1 MTKANFKVDTSITS
15 ILGEN
20 YRSTEYA
27 LKELIDNSWDSD
39 SNIVLI
45 TMPEPFGKA
54 EIMVEDKG
62 SGMTEKEIRNEYLF
76 IARSRTSRKGSIT
89 PLKNRKV
96 KGRKGIGKFAGL
108 LIAGEMILISKARG
122 KQTTLQIIKDDLLKW
137 RYDLE
142 KLDLPISTIDCDP
155 SENGTIIILK
165 NLNQNLHFPNPL
177 KLSQLLIT
185 EYGRENGFEIRINEK
200 LLDIQDLKGTSESGM
215 EKLDL
220 AGNVNYSFT
229 ISDEKKNLKQSGIAI
244 RVDGKIIGKPSYFG
258 LDEDEEIPKGLLKKI
273 FAEVEVDGLTDDITA
288 DWGAIFEN
296 SKKLEEV
303 QNFIRPKLKDAIKET
318 YGQQI
323 SLAKAR
329 LQKKINRELEKL
341 PEYKRVFAER
351 ALDKVLKNYS
361 NESEEKIDTVISVV
375 LDTLEKDEYYEVL
388 LDIEESSGKQIMD
401 FADALSEFG
410 LVELSII
417 GAQAKNRNKFLDY
430 FEKLI
435 LNEEA
440 SEAEVH
446 KSLERNLWLLNENF
460 SLMASNVSLNRISKD
475 YLEKKYKGERK
486 NKRSDLVLCQDYK
499 DDILLIE
506 LKEPN
511 KILGRDE
518 QGQAEK
524 YRDDLNTMFPNSHIT
539 VLVLGK
545 SLNPKMS
552 TKYDNETIVLDS
564 YRNLVNK
571 ARSRMD
577 WLVKELK
584 VHYS

>member
-511 KILGRDE
+511 KVLGRDE

>member
-39 SNIVLI
+39 SEIVLV
-45 TMPEPFGKA
+45 TMPEPFEKA
-54 EIMVEDKG
+54 EIVVEDKG

-89 PLKNRKV
+89 PYKKRKV

-122 KQTTLQIIKDDLLKW
+122 KQTTLQIVKDELLKW
-137 RYDLE
+137 RDDLE

-155 SENGTIIILK
+155 NESGTTIILK

-185 EYGRENGFEIRINEK
+185 EYARENDFEIKINDK
-200 LLDIQDLKGTSESGM
+200 SLDIQDLKGTSENGI
-215 EKLDL
+215 EKLKL
-220 AGNVNYSFT
+220 AGKVNYSFT

-258 LDEDEEIPKGLLKKI
+258 LDEDEEIPKSLLKKI
-273 FAEVEVDGLTDDITA
+273 FAEIEVDGLTDDITA

-303 QNFIRPKLKDAIKET
+303 KNFIRPKLKDAIRET

-323 SLAKAR
+323 NLAKAR
-329 LQKKINRELEKL
+329 LQKKINRELGKL
-341 PEYKRVFAER
+341 PEHKRDFAER
-351 ALDKVLKNYS
+351 ALDKVLKNYYT
-361 NESEEKIDTVISVV
+361 ESEEKIDTVISVV

-388 LDIEESSGKQIMD
+388 LHIEESSDKQIID

-410 LVELSII
+410 IVELSII
-417 GAQAKNRNKFLDY
+417 GVQAKNRNKFLDF

-435 LNEEA
+435 LNEKA
-440 SEAEVH
+440 SEADVH
-446 KSLERNLWLLNENF
+446 KSLEKNLWLLNEKF
-460 SLMASNVSLNRISKD
+460 SLMASNVSLNRISND
-475 YLEKKYKGERK
+475 YLNKKYKDDRK
-486 NKRSDLVLCQDYK
+486 SKRPDLVLCQDYK

-511 KILGRDE
+511 KVIGRDE

-539 VLVLGK
+539 VLVIGK

-552 TKYDNETIVLDS
+552 TKYGNETIILDS
-564 YRNLVNK
+564 YRSLISK
-571 ARSRMD
+571 ARNRMN

-584 VHYS
+584 GHYG

>member
-1 MTKANFKVDTSITS
+1 MTKANFKVDTSIAS

-39 SNIVLI
+39 SDIVYI
-45 TMPEPFGKA
+45 TMPEPFEKA
-54 EIMVEDKG
+54 EIIVEDKG

-76 IARSRTSRKGSIT
+76 IARSRTSRKGSVT
-89 PLKNRKV
+89 PFKKRKV

-122 KQTTLQIIKDDLLKW
+122 KQTTLQIAKDELLKW
-137 RYDLE
+137 RDDLE
-142 KLDLPISTIDCDP
+142 KLDLPISSIECDP
-155 SENGTIIILK
+155 KESGTTIILR

-185 EYGRENGFEIRINEK
+185 EYGRENGFEIRINDK
-200 LLDIQDLKGTSESGM
+200 PLDIQDLKGTSASGS
-215 EKLDL
+215 EKLEL
-220 AGNVNYSFT
+220 AGNINYSFT

-258 LDEDEEIPKGLLKKI
+258 LDEDEEIPKSLLKKI
-273 FAEVEVDGLTDDITA
+273 FAEVEVDGLSDDITA

-303 QNFIRPKLKDAIKET
+303 QNIIRPKIKEALKET
-318 YGQQI
+318 YGQHI
-323 SLAKAR
+323 NLAKAR

-341 PEYKRVFAER
+341 PEHKRDFAKR
-351 ALDKVLKNYS
+351 ALDKVLKNYYT
-361 NESEEKIDTVISVV
+361 ESEEKINTVISVV

-388 LDIEESSGKQIMD
+388 LHIEESSDKQIVE
-401 FADALSEFG
+401 FANALSEFG
-410 LVELSII
+410 IVELSVI
-417 GAQAKNRNKFLDY
+417 GVQAKNRNKFLDF
-430 FEKLI
+430 FERLI
-435 LNEEA
+435 LNDKA
-440 SEAEVH
+440 SEADVH
-446 KSLERNLWLLNENF
+446 KSLKKNLWLLNEKF
-460 SLMASNVSLNRISKD
+460 SLMASNVSLNKICKEYLDKKFPGKRKSK
-475 YLEKKYKGERK
+475 RP
-486 NKRSDLVLCQDYK
+486 DLVLCQDYK

-511 KILGRDE
+511 KVIGRDE

-545 SLNPKMS
+545 SLNPKLT
-552 TKYDNETIVLDS
+552 TKYGNETIVLDS
-564 YRNLVNK
+564 YRSLISK
-571 ARSRMD
+571 ARNRMN

-584 VHYS
+584 EHYG

>member
-1 MTKANFKVDTSITS
+1 
-15 ILGEN
+15 
-20 YRSTEYA
+20 
-27 LKELIDNSWDSD
+27 
-39 SNIVLI
+39 
-45 TMPEPFGKA
+45 
-54 EIMVEDKG
+54 
-62 SGMTEKEIRNEYLF
+62 MTEKEIRNEYLF

-89 PLKNRKV
+89 PYKNRKV

-108 LIAGEMILISKARG
+108 LVAGEMILISKARG
-122 KQTTLQIIKDDLLKW
+122 KQTTIQIVKDELLRW
-137 RYDLE
+137 REDLE
-142 KLDLPISTIDCDP
+142 KLDLPISTTDCDTN
-155 SENGTIIILK
+155 EKGTTIILR

-185 EYGRENGFEIRINEK
+185 EYGRENGFEIRINDK
-200 LLDIQDLKGTSESGM
+200 PLDIQDLKGNSESGT
-215 EKLDL
+215 EKLNL

-258 LDEDEEIPKGLLKKI
+258 LDEDEEIPKSLLKKI

-303 QNFIRPKLKDAIKET
+303 QNLIRPKIKEALKET
-318 YGQQI
+318 YGQHI
-323 SLAKAR
+323 NLAKAR

-341 PEYKRVFAER
+341 PEHKRDFAQR
-351 ALDKVLKNYS
+351 ALDKVLKNYY
-361 NESEEKIDTVISVV
+361 NESEEKINTVISVV

-388 LDIEESSGKQIMD
+388 LHIEESSDKEIVE

-410 LVELSII
+410 LVELSVI
-417 GAQAKNRNKFLDY
+417 GIQAKNRNKFLDF
-430 FEKLI
+430 FERLI
-435 LNEEA
+435 LNDDA
-440 SEAEVH
+440 SESDVH
-446 KSLERNLWLLNENF
+446 KSLEKSLWLLNEKF
-460 SLMASNVSLNRISKD
+460 SLMASNVSLNKICKE
-475 YLEKKYKGERK
+475 YLDKKFKGNRK
-486 NKRSDLVLCQDYK
+486 NKRPDLVLCQDYK
-499 DDILLIE
+499 EDILLIE

-511 KILGRDE
+511 KVIGRDE

-545 SLNPKMS
+545 SLNPKMT
-552 TKYDNETIVLDS
+552 TKYSNETIVLDS
-564 YRNLVNK
+564 YRSLVSK
-571 ARSRMD
+571 ARNRMN

-584 VHYS
+584 EHYG